1 VSATELAT
9 VLAALGFG
17 GAFVAVVNAVSQR
30 RKVGADATSVVTAAA
45 RELVDPLR
53 RELANERAE
62 HAREVEAE
70 RMKVAQVRAE
80 LDAALREAKDLRNEL
95 AMARVEADALRRDR
109 EEYRAKNRDQQAQ
122 IVDLQAKLRARN
134 R

>member
-1 VSATELAT
+1 MSPAELAT

-17 GAFVAVVNAVSQR
+17 GAVVAVVNAVSQR

-62 HAREVEAE
+62 HAREVEVE
-70 RMKVAQVRAE
+70 RMKVAEVREE
-80 LDAALREAKDLRNEL
+80 LAQALTEAKSLRNEL

-109 EEYRAKNRDQQAQ
+109 EEYRKKDRAQ
-122 IVDLQAKLRARN
+122 TEEIAALRRQISS
-134 R
+134 RS

>member
-1 VSATELAT
+1 VSGTELAT

-30 RKVGADATSVVTAAA
+30 RKVGADATAVVTAAA

-53 RELANERAE
+53 RALADERAE
-62 HAREVEAE
+62 HSREVEAE
-70 RMKVAQVRAE
+70 RMKVAQVREE
-80 LDAALREAKDLRNEL
+80 LAAALVEAQNLRNEL

-109 EEYRAKNRDQQAQ
+109 EEYRAKDRTQRLEIAA
-122 IVDLQAKLRARN
+122 LKRKLAG
-134 R
+134 